1 MGVVSQALN
10 VRLPEDMLLRVE
22 RIRQRL
28 SMQVPGATRT
38 DAVRMV
44 IQKGLETLESDTE
57 RMTAEDQAWMGADLS
72 RLGEFEPYDF
82 GGINPNELGTPVR
95 HLPNGAFVVEAG
107 R

>member
-1 MGVVSQALN
+1 MGAVSQALN

-28 SMQVPGATRT
+28 AMQVPGATRT

-57 RMTAEDQAWMGADLS
+57 GMTVEDRAWMGADLS

-82 GGINPNELGTPVR
+82 GGANPGELGTPVH
-95 HLPNGAFVVEAG
+95 HLPNGSFVVEAG